1 MISSVGGRRVVR
13 GLGLGLAL
21 AALPV
26 SQSHA
31 ATSGITKLPTTITSL
46 TIPAAAQ
53 GSCLTSR
60 TAGARGTNLRSYTAK
75 ADGAVNFRLLGGQRD
90 DWDLSLFDVASG
102 KRLDASQAW
111 GANEVVQATVRRGEA
126 LMIQACRV
134 KGSTPTERLQI
145 TGVRAPLAAPGT
157 SATGRESLVE
167 IPISGPQDFATP
179 EGAGLNLDEV
189 PNGGKA
195 IAVLSS
201 PDDAKKIAAAGF
213 TYSTLVPDLARAERG
228 YRAKEQAAAA
238 AAAPSALPSGRNGYR
253 QYTDIQ
259 ADLKKIVADH
269 PAIAKPMK
277 LPKQT
282 FQGRDITG
290 IEVTDNVNA
299 TDDGKPIFFLIG
311 THHAREWPAAEIPVE
326 FGLYLTQNFGSNERV
341 TALLKKVRI
350 VIVPVLNIDGY
361 LASRGAVDPADNT
374 DDPQGLLS
382 LGESVAPPGGSLAY
396 RRKNCD
402 GASPSPSTPCELQY
416 GVDPNR
422 NYGQFWGGPGA
433 GTDPNSQTYRGTD
446 QWSEP
451 ETQAVHEFSR
461 THDVTTL
468 VTMHNFASLV
478 LRPPGLH
485 TQGLA
490 PDEDALKALGDRMA
504 EDTGYV
510 SEYGYQLYDTSG
522 TTEDWNYAAAGTFG
536 YTIEMGPSAD
546 KGGNFHIAYDRAVVH
561 QWTGEETERG
571 KGKGLRDAL
580 LAAGEAGANRGDFST
595 LQGTA
600 PPGSQ
605 LRLRKD
611 FQTPTSDPICAFET
625 TDVDCVGGVEPGHA
639 QKDFLDYTTVVPSS
653 GKFSWIVTPS
663 TRPFELKAGKTE
675 TWTFTCENP
684 VSKQVAETR
693 KITVDRGQTLSLDLP
708 CGSKG
713 NGGVT
718 PGRGC
723 VDKRKLKLKAHT
735 PHGGRLTRI
744 DVFVNDKRVLRLK
757 GRKARS
763 GRIVLNQLRAL
774 RGRYKVSVIA
784 YGTHGYK
791 RVSTRIYKGCKK
803 GKPHTDRAR

>member
-1 MISSVGGRRVVR
+1 VNVR
-13 GLGLGLAL
+13 
-21 AALPV
+21 
-26 SQSHA
+26 SF
-31 ATSGITKLPTTITSL
+31 T
-46 TIPAAAQ
+46 AQ
-53 GSCLTSR
+53 T
-60 TAGARGTNLRSYTAK
+60 
-75 ADGAVNFRLLGGQRD
+75 DGAVRIRLAGGSRD
-90 DWDLSLFDVASG
+90 DWDLAIFRSSTG
-102 KRLDASQAW
+102 RRLAASQAW
-111 GANEVVQATVRRGEA
+111 GANEVVEA
-126 LMIQACRV
+126 IVHKGDVLAIQTCRLS
-134 KGSTPTERLQI
+134 GASARLPLQI
-145 TGVRAPLAAPGT
+145 TQVAAPLAPAGKAKPT
-157 SATGRESLVE
+157 ESLVE
-167 IPISGPQDFATP
+167 IPLASQADFAKL
-179 EGAGLNLDEV
+179 ESLGINLNEV
-189 PNGGKA
+189 PNGNFA
-195 IAVLSS
+195 PAVIEG
-201 PDDAKKIAAAGF
+201 PADAAKIKAAGY
-213 TYSTLVPDLARAERG
+213 TYRTLIPDLTKAESG
-228 YRAKEQAAAA
+228 YRAQDKRAAAV
-238 AAAPSALPSGRNGYR
+238 APSALPSGRNGYR
-253 QYTDIQ
+253 QYADIQ
-259 ADLKKIVADH
+259 AELKKIVADH
-269 PAIAKPMK
+269 PGLARPVT
-277 LPKQT
+277 LPKKS
-282 FQGRDITG
+282 FQGRDING
-290 IEVTDNVNA
+290 VEISQNVKA
-299 TDDGKPIFFLIG
+299 TDDGKPTFFLMG
-311 THHAREWPAAEIPVE
+311 AHHAREWPSAEIPLE
-326 FGLYLTQNFGSNERV
+326 FALYVTNNFNKDART

-350 VIVPVLNIDGY
+350 VIVPVINVDGY
-361 LASRGAVDPADNT
+361 IASRGAVDPADNSG
-374 DDPQGLLS
+374 DPNGLIS

-461 THDVTTL
+461 SHDVTTL

-510 SEYGYQLYDTSG
+510 SEFGYQLYDTSG

-561 QWTGEETERG
+561 QWTGEETEKG

-580 LAAGEAGANRGDFST
+580 LAAGEAGANRGEFST
-595 LQGTA
+595 LEGSA

-611 FQTPTSDPICAFET
+611 FATPTSDPICLFET
-625 TDVDCVGGVEPGHA
+625 TDVSCVGGVEPGHS

-675 TWTFTCENP
+675 QWTLTCEVRGSN
-684 VSKQVAETR
+684 QVLESR

-718 PGRGC
+718 PGRAC
-723 VDKRKLKLKAHT
+723 VDKRKLTMQAHT

-757 GRKARS
+757 GAKARR
-763 GRIVLNQLRAL
+763 GKIVLNSLKAL

-784 YGTHGYK
+784 YGTHGYR

-803 GKPHTDRAR
+803 GKPHSHTTHGGSE